1 VLTKDLS
8 AMTTSRTAHTVQ
20 PDRPDRSV
28 ETERAILFAARDLLA
43 EGGLEALSMRIVA
56 ERVGLSAT
64 AIYHYFEGK
73 DQLVR
78 RVVENSYVRFDEYL
92 QGAVGEEKKGSL
104 DRLLALGEGYVRF
117 AFENQEYFRIL
128 YNIQARSPRQI
139 DELPGGGGYHLLRQ
153 CVIDAMESGELQD
166 ANPDLVAHYLW
177 TCVHGLVTL
186 TLACDLD
193 RACEAP
199 VADVPTS
206 AVQLFRA
213 FEPLLRD
220 GLRPRVAEPG
230 EQMSKQD
237 KASKKKDA
245 IDQ

>member
-1 VLTKDLS
+1 
-8 AMTTSRTAHTVQ
+8 MH
-20 PDRPDRSV
+20 
-28 ETERAILFAARDLLA
+28 AARDLLA
-43 EGGLEALSMRIVA
+43 EGGLEALSMRTVA

-64 AIYHYFEGK
+64 AIYHYFAGK
-73 DQLVR
+73 DQLVQ
-78 RVVENSYVRFDEYL
+78 RVVESSYLRFGEYL
-92 QGAVGEEKKGSL
+92 QEAVEGEEAGSL
-104 DRLLALGEGYVRF
+104 NRIIALGEGYVRF

-153 CVIDAMESGELQD
+153 CVIDAMESGELHE

-199 VADVPTS
+199 VKDVPGS

-213 FEPLLRD
+213 FEPFLRD
-220 GLRPRVAEPG
+220 GLRPRVEETSPRVAR
-230 EQMSKQD
+230 KKVD
-237 KASKKKDA
+237 K
-245 IDQ
+245 

>member
-1 VLTKDLS
+1 MTLS
-8 AMTTSRTAHTVQ
+8 RAAPILPS
-20 PDRPDRSV
+20 DRPERSV

-43 EGGLEALSMRIVA
+43 EGGLESLSMRTVA

-64 AIYHYFEGK
+64 AIYHHFEGK

-78 RVVENSYVRFDEYL
+78 RVVESSYLRFGEYL
-92 QGAVGEEKKGSL
+92 QEAVESEAKGSL

-153 CVIDAMESGELQD
+153 CVIDSMETGELQS

-193 RACEAP
+193 TACEGP
-199 VADVPTS
+199 IADLPTS

-213 FEPLLRD
+213 FEPLIRD
-220 GLRPRVAEPG
+220 GLRPRLVDDSETK
-230 EQMSKQD
+230 S
-237 KASKKKDA
+237 SRKKKSD
-245 IDQ
+245 